1 MAGAAGRRQIDSENV
16 QPRSAC
22 PLTAHGATDDDG
34 GTGKRGSDEECA
46 MSKDTELRRI
56 SIECAQEQL
65 KDRRFEAE
73 LRRIEREASIANARE
88 RAKLPMTN
96 RHLYTIIGV
105 ADITKLPR
113 PNRHLCTVIGV
124 ADFIA
129 RDSKALEDGDPGD
142 AGFVKLLS
150 FTYARGL
157 ADLLLLMAYTNP
169 EKLRERQ
176 KFHERS
182 EEHTSE
188 LQSHLNLVCRL

>member
-1 MAGAAGRRQIDSENV
+1 
-16 QPRSAC
+16 
-22 PLTAHGATDDDG
+22 
-34 GTGKRGSDEECA
+34 
-46 MSKDTELRRI
+46 
-56 SIECAQEQL
+56 
-65 KDRRFEAE
+65 
-73 LRRIEREASIANARE
+73 
-88 RAKLPMTN
+88 MTN

-169 EKLRERQ
+169 GKLRDLGEAICLALRDGGVDSGTDRPIALELVNAYEQCTAFPPTLPEVRKVFIARNKIARKKCRWPGDFYARRRLRSLCLHLRPAKRGRPKKDQ
-176 KFHERS
+176 K
-182 EEHTSE
+182 E
-188 LQSHLNLVCRL
+188 LAQ